1 MCPFC
6 NEDQSALS
14 LHIKRKHSHEK
25 EVENALKLPKKE
37 RDNAFEQMK
46 REGIRKFNIK
56 ETSKDAPSY
65 QSQRKPLNGNLI
77 FCSACKITIQSSSM
91 ARHKQLCKP
100 NAFKIPLK
108 LLTYDSLPYLS
119 DNFKKHIL
127 STMRNDDTGLKCK
140 GDPAILLYGSKE
152 FEKSLKNPDKIF
164 SVRTSV
170 RRNMRE
176 VAKVYLIFLNLNPTK
191 YFDNFKDLFLPE
203 NFHLLRKAI
212 TSYGL
217 KDDKQGIKSGSKSHL
232 QYLIVNAVK
241 VFNADS
247 HLNNRKEETELL
259 ERFLNTFR
267 TYENVIFGDARFQ
280 VEMSKKKRL
289 NLPEELPLESDME
302 TLQKF
307 TVNVVKN
314 VDQNASFIEIRDAA
328 CTRITLYN
336 GRR

>member
-6 NEDQSALS
+6 NIDQSALS

-25 EVENALKLPKKE
+25 EVEDALKLPKQE
-37 RDNAFEQMK
+37 RIKAFEQMK
-46 REGIRKFNIK
+46 REGIRMFNIK
-56 ETSKDAPSY
+56 EIRKDAPSY
-65 QSQRKPLNGNLI
+65 QSQRKPLTANLI

-108 LLTYDSLPYLS
+108 SLTYDSIPHLS

-127 STMRNDDTGLKCK
+127 LTMRNDNVGSKCK
-140 GDPAILLYGSKE
+140 EDSAILLYGSRE
-152 FEKSLKNPDKIF
+152 FEKSLKNPDKIY

-212 TSYGL
+212 TSYSE
-217 KDDKQGIKSGSKSHL
+217 KDDNQGIKSGSKTHL
-232 QYLIVNAVK
+232 QYMIVNAVK
-241 VFNADS
+241 VFRADS
-247 HLNNRKEETELL
+247 HLNNK
-259 ERFLNTFR
+259 
-267 TYENVIFGDARFQ
+267 
-280 VEMSKKKRL
+280 SKKPNYSK
-289 NLPEELPLESDME
+289 D
-302 TLQKF
+302 F
-307 TVNVVKN
+307 
-314 VDQNASFIEIRDAA
+314 
-328 CTRITLYN
+328 
-336 GRR
+336 